1 MCVGMCMWMPVD
13 ACGCLCLP
21 VAVCTVCLG
30 ILQVGST
37 RTQPSVLVDVAPQ
50 GVAPQDSGAGA
61 SAGAGTAAAAAKAG
75 GGTDTTADESK
86 TTGDGNGHAA
96 GGDSEAMAIP
106 MQTAAASVALIKER

>member
-1 MCVGMCMWMPVD
+1 MWMPVD

-61 SAGAGTAAAAAKAG
+61 SAGAGTAAAAAAKAG
-75 GGTDTTADESK
+75 DGTDTTADESK

>member
-86 TTGDGNGHAA
+86 TTGNGNGHAA